1 MRAQEIDVARLIAG
15 HFGGDDLEDEDE
27 EADPD
32 FEPGDA
38 DDDLDPQELVRAAAA

>member
-1 MRAQEIDVARLIAG
+1 MARLIAG